1 MDSTATPA
9 MNRYAAKLLFQFR
22 VTVGGSYSRRRTC
35 EERIVLI
42 QARSAAQALVKAK
55 RKGQDRHY
63 NYRNSDGNPVDFQFI
78 GVMELKKLDLVCD
91 EDEVWYEIIERLLPM
106 ERAERFIP
114 PEGMLEAIRT
124 EPVGRTG
131 GEVKRSR

>member
-1 MDSTATPA
+1 

-22 VTVGGSYSRRRTC
+22 VTVGGSYGRRRIC
-35 EERIVLI
+35 EERIVLL
-42 QARSAAQALVKAK
+42 QARSAGQAVSKAK
-55 RKGQDRHY
+55 RKGRDRQY
-63 NYRNSDGNPVDFQFI
+63 TYLNSDGNPVDFQFV

-91 EDEVWYEIIERLLPM
+91 EDEAWYEITERLLPM

-124 EPVGRTG
+124 ELVGRTG
-131 GEVKRSR
+131 REVKRSR